1 MKLRTSF
8 RGKLFLLAIVPLAVA
23 QLVTLFAV
31 MNTVEKDVDRRARE
45 SLKIGGTVVG
55 EYLSSHSEQLKTS
68 IGVLAAD
75 FGLKEA
81 AATQDAETIRSVLR
95 NHSQRVGADIAVL
108 LDLDGNA
115 IASTSASGSI
125 DRIRLPA
132 LLDGDRGVASQHFVE
147 VIGDVAYQVFSVP
160 LRAPT
165 TIGWVVVGFRIDEGV
180 ALQIA
185 ALTGLD
191 IAIVSG
197 SDSPSLIAS
206 TGIPDQLV
214 ANPASLLPH
223 ANGPETV
230 FLLAGLGTDYIAL
243 GTPFI
248 SGNTGIQVILLR
260 SLKAA
265 MAPYVDARRGLM
277 LFAALLLASVAA
289 AAAWVSGSIAKPLRI
304 LRDAAK
310 QMISGQYNV
319 CVYVPPG
326 DEIGELASSF
336 NAMLTAISEREERIF
351 HQASHDSLTD
361 LPNRNKVIKE
371 LSIAIENA
379 RSGTIAVFSIR
390 LARMNEISSTLGHSA
405 SDDLINLAARH
416 LRLNLSHAD
425 ILGHVGTNEFVV
437 VRPGSNLEGALA
449 SAEKIESILGAGV
462 TLDRVNIALRTEIGI
477 AIFPEH
483 GRNAA
488 ELLRNAMIARSEA
501 QARDEAIATY
511 VSGREDFYVR
521 QLRIVNDLRG
531 AIQKDE
537 LRVHYQPRL
546 ALPTGTICGA
556 EALVRWQHA
565 EYGWL
570 SPDEFVPAAEEA
582 GTIVHLTRH
591 VMRQAISYC
600 RAWEDSGY
608 ALQVSVNISARDL
621 QDEYLPYYVLQL
633 MKEHGLPPQRLT
645 LEVTEN
651 SVMQKIQKAITV
663 LECLRDIGVRISM
676 DDFGTGHSS
685 LAQIRNIPLHEL
697 KIDKSFVMTLL
708 SDKKNEAIVRTT
720 LQLAH
725 NMSLEVVAEGV
736 EDEETLRYLNAAG
749 CEQAQGYYLS
759 KPVSSADFLA
769 WLERRT
775 DSRGALPRPERRGD
789 RRAFQRKA

>member
-591 VMRQAISYC
+591 VMRQAISDC